1 MTAIEV
7 VLILIGIAAIAVSYF
22 ISEKASEER
31 LREAA
36 RQLVL
41 GEDSKTALENQT
53 RETVRNISEDMTEDI
68 AGRAER
74 ELEKLSNEKIMS
86 VHDYSDTVLE
96 EINKSHNEVM
106 FLYSMLD
113 GKDKELKDTV
123 REVQNM
129 VKTVKR
135 LKEETEVSEETLTD
149 KARFVSE
156 EIQPEELQMLL
167 DSESED
173 VTNNNERILKLYRE
187 GRTVLEIAKELGLG
201 TGEVK
206 LVIDL
211 FRE

>member
-53 RETVRNISEDMTEDI
+53 RETVRNILEDMTEDI

-135 LKEETEVSEETLTD
+135 LKEETEVSEEILTD
-149 KARFVSE
+149 KARLISE

>member
-7 VLILIGIAAIAVSYF
+7 VLILIGTAAIAVSYF

-53 RETVRNISEDMTEDI
+53 RETVRNILEDMTEDI

>member
-1 MTAIEV
+1 
-7 VLILIGIAAIAVSYF
+7 
-22 ISEKASEER
+22 
-31 LREAA
+31 
-36 RQLVL
+36 
-41 GEDSKTALENQT
+41 
-53 RETVRNISEDMTEDI
+53 
-68 AGRAER
+68 
-74 ELEKLSNEKIMS
+74 
-86 VHDYSDTVLE
+86 
-96 EINKSHNEVM
+96 
-106 FLYSMLD
+106 
-113 GKDKELKDTV
+113 
-123 REVQNM
+123 M

-135 LKEETEVSEETLTD
+135 LKEETEVSEEILTD

>member
-53 RETVRNISEDMTEDI
+53 RETVRNILEDMTEDI